1 MFANQ
6 KRVFIKWI
14 VVTVLPLILSGCIV
28 LPEEQGHS
36 RGVSLSSAMKSS
48 ASGDRQNLGG
58 NNSQTTYSTIDVA
71 ATGGAAAGAGA
82 SEGSGGS
89 GDFAMISYENSEYNW
104 QELFD
109 VSYSKPFN
117 NDIQGITRFTLTPV
131 SVENDHNFLGLYI
144 GGGIVD
150 LKRGTLP
157 DLAVDRSWM
166 FDVGL
171 SYRHYLNSSWTTFSP
186 YIAGNVGL
194 ATLNWHYRTPIY
206 SGSDTIRSD
215 SLLGAEGS
223 VGFGI
228 STRRDSH
235 VSVFGEIDLGGTV
248 FSCETE
254 QGFDNDVFRN
264 FSYVSVKAGLSV
276 KF

>member
-6 KRVFIKWI
+6 KRVFIKLI
-14 VVTVLPLILSGCIV
+14 VVTALPLILSGCIV
-28 LPEEQGHS
+28 LPEEQGPS

-48 ASGDRQNLGG
+48 ANGDRQNLGG
-58 NNSQTTYSTIDVA
+58 NSSYGTTYSTIDVA

-82 SEGSGGS
+82 S

-150 LKRGTLP
+150 LKRGSLP

-186 YIAGNVGL
+186 YIAGNAGF

-206 SGSDTIRSD
+206 AGSDTIRSD

-228 STRRDSH
+228 ATRRDSH
-235 VSVFGEIDLGGTV
+235 VSFFGEIDLGGTV
-248 FSCETE
+248 FDCKTT

-264 FSYVSVKAGLSV
+264 FGYVSVKAGLSL